1 MPVTKADIP
10 EWAKDLPDKAKSL
23 WVKVW
28 NDTYASNSKLEEGE
42 RIKKAAGAA
51 KAAVHSAGYAEKV
64 KARLYAQA
72 LPLSGLVF
80 ELKDGKTTPEPTW
93 AEVCKVGTWVH
104 PEYGI
109 VTFTKEMFAKMVQ
122 NFKDN
127 VLGFLPNL
135 NWQHSDQQKGLPPD
149 QDDRSAGKFKDVR
162 LKGDV
167 LEVLIDWALQGYQD
181 VKNRAYTYLSAL
193 IVNNDVDRETGGKV
207 GPVLHGGALTNTPF
221 ITDLAPISLSLSLAD
236 HWGRVFQGSM
246 SMDRMCA
253 ALYDALD
260 RTFGFLSGGGPGLC
274 DQPKYALIEWFDDKV
289 VIRKDD
295 KLFMAP
301 YTYNEKADTCS
312 LGDFVEATYAPKKGG
327 AKVAVPQV
335 PAVKASLTGRD
346 LVSTNLKPKGG
357 GKMKEQLLKAVQ
369 EAGSDAEAFSAVQA
383 IVQAEIA
390 LRDKPTEKELA
401 LKAELDANKK
411 ALRLSQVN
419 TMIAALRSPSGG
431 KVMPPAVVDM
441 LDALLKAEGA
451 GEIKLAEGK
460 TAHDFTEGLAMIF
473 STLKDTGMVNLT
485 AAELA
490 AGSPEGGPGRPDD
503 GTCLVLKDIVPTAEE
518 RELVLRKTLGGPE
531 NESRIA
537 LTAEGAS
544 VDEESIRKEVAC
556 LRAIRAN
563 PSLNHQAAWNLVK
576 SVNF

>member
-51 KAAVHSAGYAEKV
+51 KAAVHSAGYQEKV
-64 KARLYAQA
+64 KARIYA
-72 LPLSGLVF
+72 PGVSLSGITF
-80 ELKDGKTTPEPTW
+80 KIKDGETKPEPVW
-93 AEVCKVGTWVH
+93 AEVCKVGTWIDPKKGLV
-104 PEYGI
+104 EL
-109 VTFTKEMFAKMVQ
+109 TKEMFKKIVA
-122 NFKDN
+122 NFKAG

-135 NWQHSDQQKGLPPD
+135 NWQHSDVENEGLDPP
-149 QDDRSAGKFKDVR
+149 QDDRSAGKITDLR
-162 LKGDV
+162 LNGDA
-167 LEVLIDWALQGYQD
+167 LEGLCDWSVEGYQD
-181 VKNRAYTYLSAL
+181 VIKEAFTYLSAL
-193 IVNNDVDRETGGKV
+193 IRFNFEDRRTGAKV
-207 GPVLHGGALTNTPF
+207 GPILWSAALTNTPF
-221 ITDLAPISLSLSLAD
+221 ITDIKAIPIPLSLSVIE
-236 HWGRVFQGSM
+236 HFKGSV
-246 SMDRMCA
+246 SRDREIA
-253 ALYDALD
+253 ALLDALD
-260 RTFGFLSGGGPGLC
+260 RTFGYLHSGMDGCQGPN
-274 DQPKYALIEWFDDKV
+274 YALVEWFDDKV
-289 VIRKDD
+289 VIRKDRM
-295 KLFMAP
+295 LFMAP

-327 AKVAVPQV
+327 AKVAVPTV
-335 PAVKASLTGRD
+335 PAVKASLP
-346 LVSTNLKPKGG
+346 NLKPKGG

-431 KVMPPAVVDM
+431 KAMPPAVVDM
-441 LDALLKAEGA
+441 LDALLRAEGA

-473 STLKDTGMVNLT
+473 STLKDTGMVTLS